1 MINPLLRVT
10 LKGFLWYQGES
21 NGEYN
26 RDLYNCT
33 FPSMIQDWRQ
43 KFSSA
48 GTKQDAPFGFVQ
60 LAPSRPDE
68 LSLGFPVI
76 RWHQTAD
83 MGVVPNP
90 KMLNVFMAS
99 PLDTYDAL
107 PANASIDAYPGGIH
121 PRYKQI
127 VGERLAYAGLN
138 VAYGLEEYPASGPYP
153 QTLHLSKNLTF
164 GADKDLKTVS
174 LTFDSDLQY
183 LEDAEVSGFHFC
195 PESTDK
201 CDEGSN
207 GDKWIDISKDKV
219 DQIDNRTIRVDLSSF
234 DTILGGS
241 IAYIWRET
249 PVKDLYMLPI
259 YSDDQFRMPTPP
271 FKFDLV

>member
-1 MINPLLRVT
+1 MC
-10 LKGFLWYQGES
+10 S
-21 NGEYN
+21 S
-26 RDLYNCT
+26 DL
-33 FPSMIQDWRQ
+33 
-43 KFSSA
+43 
-48 GTKQDAPFGFVQ
+48 
-60 LAPSRPDE
+60 DE
-68 LSLGFPVI
+68 QSLGFPVI

-90 KMLNVFMAS
+90 KRPNVFMAS

-138 VAYGLEEYPASGPYP
+138 VAYGLEEYPTSGPYP
-153 QTLHLSKNLTF
+153 QTLQLSKNLTF

-201 CDEGSN
+201 CDEGN
-207 GDKWIDISKDKV
+207 
-219 DQIDNRTIRVDLSSF
+219 TLH
-234 DTILGGS
+234 L
-241 IAYIWRET
+241 
-249 PVKDLYMLPI
+249 
-259 YSDDQFRMPTPP
+259 
-271 FKFDLV
+271 